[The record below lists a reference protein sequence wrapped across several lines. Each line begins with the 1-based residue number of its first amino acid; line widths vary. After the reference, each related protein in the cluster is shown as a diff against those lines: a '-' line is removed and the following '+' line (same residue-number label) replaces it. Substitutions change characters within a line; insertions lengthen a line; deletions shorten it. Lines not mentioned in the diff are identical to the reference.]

1 MTTVSLA
8 PHWAKYV
15 DILIFR
21 LQDHARYQTLKELE
35 AVKSIRKE
43 GGNEEEWTVEG
54 FGNCTKSPSAA
65 ELKPSVR
72 FNDDENSS
80 LSEGRISE
88 KISTGTRSGEEYRS
102 NRSSSKQS
110 SRLQSEKERAR

>member
-1 MTTVSLA
+1 M
-8 PHWAKYV
+8 
-15 DILIFR
+15 
-21 LQDHARYQTLKELE
+21 KELE

-80 LSEGRISE
+80 PSEGRLSD
-88 KISTGTRSGEEYRS
+88 KISTGTSSGEEYRS
-102 NRSSSKQS
+102 NRSNRSNSKQS